1 MCSLL
6 GTAHAQSSPHAVK
19 SETLLQATSSWDGSP
34 YRSYPRDS
42 PQLSILKIT
51 IRPHTVL
58 EWHSHP
64 VPSAG
69 YILSGELTV
78 ETKSGKSS
86 EFHAGDAIAESV
98 NVVHRGTSGN
108 EPTVLIVFYAGIP
121 SLALA
126 QPVEGAPNGATS
138 AR

>member
-1 MCSLL
+1 MCSLVCV
-6 GTAHAQSSPHAVK
+6 AYAQGSPHAVV

-34 YRSYPRDS
+34 YQSYQGAK

-51 IRPHTVL
+51 IPQRTSL

-78 ETKSGKSS
+78 ETKGGKSRV
-86 EFHAGDAIAESV
+86 FHAGDAIAETV
-98 NVVHRGTSGN
+98 NIVHRGTSGSQ
-108 EPTVLIVFYAGIP
+108 PTVLIVFYAGTP
-121 SLALA
+121 ALPLT
-126 QPVEGAPNGATS
+126 QPEGSALKGATS
-138 AR
+138 GR